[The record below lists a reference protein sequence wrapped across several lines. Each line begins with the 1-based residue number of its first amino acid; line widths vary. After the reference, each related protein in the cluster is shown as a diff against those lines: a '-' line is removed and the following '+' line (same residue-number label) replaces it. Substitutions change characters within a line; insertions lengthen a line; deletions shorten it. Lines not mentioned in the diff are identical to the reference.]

1 MMASFRS
8 RMHKKCTSKSDMS
21 MYRSTI
27 DMEKRKKAMERRLR
41 HGKNTKTHFQKLDQ
55 RHHFY
60 RRRRRAQATA
70 QFRNAYHAP
79 YKVLKRLREGITMKN
94 IIKTFKL
101 MDVGN
106 SGVGPYQ
113 SKYEKE
119 AEELEQKDEIRINI
133 GDKKAPSLA

>member
-1 MMASFRS
+1 
-8 RMHKKCTSKSDMS
+8 
-21 MYRSTI
+21 
-27 DMEKRKKAMERRLR
+27 
-41 HGKNTKTHFQKLDQ
+41 
-55 RHHFY
+55 
-60 RRRRRAQATA
+60 
-70 QFRNAYHAP
+70 
-79 YKVLKRLREGITMKN
+79 MKN

-133 GDKKAPSLA
+133 GDKKLHHSLDRTVGYNDLLDASEIKKGINKFLNFNLNDQEVDALMKWSILFSIDQCLHDVHSEELLEPSTLGIRGVA